1 MSKEKAVSE
10 LAEQALE
17 ITEVIGSLLGDDKY
31 NLGAVMS
38 ALVNLL
44 VDTALDQAGMPPEK
58 IISVVANAV
67 CVKVELAREEIQQE
81 REEVKWLN

>member
-10 LAEQALE
+10 LAEQAFE
-17 ITEVIGSLLGDDKY
+17 ITEVIGSLLGNDKY

-44 VDTALDQAGMPPEK
+44 VDTALDQADMPPEK

-67 CVKVELAREEIQQE
+67 CVKVELAREELQQE

>member
-1 MSKEKAVSE
+1 MNKEKEVSE
-10 LAEQALE
+10 LASQALE
-17 ITEVIGSLLGDDKY
+17 ITEVIGSLLGNDKY

-44 VDTALDQAGMPPEK
+44 VDTALDQADMPPEK

-67 CVKVELAREEIQQE
+67 CVKVELAREEIEQE

>member
-10 LAEQALE
+10 LAEQAFE
-17 ITEVIGSLLGDDKY
+17 ITEVIGSLLGNDKY

-44 VDTALDQAGMPPEK
+44 VDTALDQADMPPEK

-67 CVKVELAREEIQQE
+67 CVKVELAKEEIQQE

>member
-1 MSKEKAVSE
+1 MNKVKAVSE

-17 ITEVIGSLLGDDKY
+17 ITEVIGSMLGNDKY

-44 VDTALDQAGMPPEK
+44 VDTALDQADMPPEK
-58 IISVVANAV
+58 IISVVANEV
-67 CVKVELAREEIQQE
+67 FVKVERAREEIEQE

>member
-10 LAEQALE
+10 LAEQAFE
-17 ITEVIGSLLGDDKY
+17 ITEVIGNLLGNDKY

-44 VDTALDQAGMPPEK
+44 VDTALDQADMPPEK

-67 CVKVELAREEIQQE
+67 CVKVELAKEEIQQE

>member
-1 MSKEKAVSE
+1 MNKEKEVSE
-10 LAEQALE
+10 LASQALE
-17 ITEVIGSLLGDDKY
+17 ITEVIGSLLGNDKY

-44 VDTALDQAGMPPEK
+44 VDTALDQADMPPEK

-67 CVKVELAREEIQQE
+67 CAKVEIALEEIEQE